1 MVVVYIM
8 VNSWIQHIKNHQKEN
23 GGTWKEAMKDAK
35 ATYKKGAERKNTPS
49 KKGTT
54 KVKKNKDAMDKKRLP
69 KEVVE
74 LGGEKITIRKGGLHQ
89 SLKVPDSYKFKIK
102 QLNSLKQV
110 EIGDKFKFRNR
121 IFKMTG
127 KLKKQIVLGINL
139 MK

>member
-23 GGTWKEAMKDAK
+23 GGSWKEAMKDAK
-35 ATYKKGAERKNTPS
+35 ATYKKG
-49 KKGTT
+49 TT
-54 KVKKNKDAMDKKRLP
+54 KVKKNKGTKRKDAMDKKRLP